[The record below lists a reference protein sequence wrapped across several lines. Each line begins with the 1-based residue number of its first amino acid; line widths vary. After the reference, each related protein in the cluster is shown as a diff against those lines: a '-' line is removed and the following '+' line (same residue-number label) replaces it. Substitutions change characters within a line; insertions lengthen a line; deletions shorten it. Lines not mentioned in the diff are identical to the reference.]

1 MIKLLIAD
9 NHPITR
15 KGLEVLLS
23 ASSDI
28 KIVGSVNDGEA
39 ILDFVKKNPVDIIL
53 TEADFPKL
61 NGLTVLRH
69 LKNDFPDIKTIILS
83 AQPEEV
89 YAINAI
95 KAGAA
100 GYLNKSVNVITINE
114 AIMKVSEGGI
124 HLSNELTQQ
133 LAFGRKNKEISKE
146 LDINEKTVSTYKARL
161 MRKLKVTNLIDL
173 VNQAKL
179 SQLLLL
185 QVYFYSSLFCFVVFP
200 AEILLLFDLLK
211 NSVNLKWFH
220 LPIALQCLFFLL
232 EKYSFCS
239 NHLNYSVHL
248 P

>member
-100 GYLNKSVNVITINE
+100 G
-114 AIMKVSEGGI
+114 
-124 HLSNELTQQ
+124 
-133 LAFGRKNKEISKE
+133 
-146 LDINEKTVSTYKARL
+146 
-161 MRKLKVTNLIDL
+161 
-173 VNQAKL
+173 
-179 SQLLLL
+179 
-185 QVYFYSSLFCFVVFP
+185 
-200 AEILLLFDLLK
+200 
-211 NSVNLKWFH
+211 
-220 LPIALQCLFFLL
+220 
-232 EKYSFCS
+232 
-239 NHLNYSVHL
+239 
-248 P
+248 